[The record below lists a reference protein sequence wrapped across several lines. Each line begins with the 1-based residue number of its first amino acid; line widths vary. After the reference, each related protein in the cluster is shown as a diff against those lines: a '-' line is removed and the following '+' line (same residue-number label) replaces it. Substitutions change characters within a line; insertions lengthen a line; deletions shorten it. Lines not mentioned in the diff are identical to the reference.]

1 MSATA
6 NGGHQFPP
14 KHCVGFSGPGKAVI
28 HLRAKI
34 CLVPTYTINKPWR
47 LRCPL
52 PDRAHGVAPRI
63 EGHASVDRG
72 TTLELRVD

>member
-34 CLVPTYTINKPWR
+34 CLVPTYQQAMAIAVPFTQPRAWR
-47 LRCPL
+47 R
-52 PDRAHGVAPRI
+52 
-63 EGHASVDRG
+63 SQN
-72 TTLELRVD
+72 